1 MTGTRDFAPSH
12 PLTLASSHSRRHLGD
27 ISRISWPKNRGFDT
41 SFGFNWAG
49 LDDHFEWKTA
59 TGAWNG
65 QCGAPGYDIIVNDTQ
80 PPGGA
85 TGATHT
91 VNSRS
96 STWDGS
102 PIIWKGEDHRP
113 ASVSNDDFYAL
124 YKGRA
129 AGNSADDQTLDNYDA
144 DAQQTDYSIKAIR
157 EQAVAR
163 IDDHDQSKPFFMY
176 VATPAMRGWSETND
190 AQRQTAF
197 DLMQS
202 KIDDCD
208 HVDESNHPSGLNS
221 RAMHKLK
228 DVVNANGQSWSTVKQ
243 NYILNQYCTDSRKN
257 VRFRLYAAAQSADAL
272 VNATTDALHRNGM
285 WDNTL
290 VILSS
295 DNGGWPGYENFNW
308 PFRGGKSTY
317 FEGGIRMHTALSG
330 GFLRPQLRGLVSNA
344 VTSNIDWWPTL
355 SWMAGLDPCAQPHTR
370 THAHTKSHAIFNRIR
385 PYSILLPFTGTT
397 TPRKTTPTTAAPTP
411 ETG

>member
-1 MTGTRDFAPSH
+1 
-12 PLTLASSHSRRHLGD
+12 
-27 ISRISWPKNRGFDT
+27 
-41 SFGFNWAG
+41 
-49 LDDHFEWKTA
+49 
-59 TGAWNG
+59 
-65 QCGAPGYDIIVNDTQ
+65 
-80 PPGGA
+80 
-85 TGATHT
+85 
-91 VNSRS
+91 
-96 STWDGS
+96 
-102 PIIWKGEDHRP
+102 
-113 ASVSNDDFYAL
+113 
-124 YKGRA
+124 
-129 AGNSADDQTLDNYDA
+129 
-144 DAQQTDYSIKAIR
+144 
-157 EQAVAR
+157 
-163 IDDHDQSKPFFMY
+163 MY

-228 DVVNANGQSWSTVKQ
+228 EVVDSNGQSWSTVKQ
-243 NYILNQYCTDSRKN
+243 NYILNEYCTDSRKN
-257 VRFRLYAAAQSADAL
+257 VRFRLYAAAQSADVL

-317 FEGGIRMHTALSG
+317 FEGGIRMHTALGG

-355 SWMAGLDPCAQPHTR
+355 SWMAGLDPYYDPKEDHPDYGRADAGNGLKWAPNAPDGLNMVHSWNKVRRFHRVPQSCHNRA
-370 THAHTKSHAIFNRIR
+370 THATQRQNKPQSH
-385 PYSILLPFTGTT
+385 ILS
-397 TPRKTTPTTAAPTP
+397 RQRHR
-411 ETG
+411 